1 MLRAP
6 RRTPPQPGL
15 PSPFRALRPPAQ
27 PPWGQSA
34 PPPRP
39 VAAAGRRERTPRP
52 ALGSPARACVRAV
65 RHFRERFPV
74 CAAAALAEQAAFGVA
89 AISFVQLN
97 GSRLLYRGSPQPEGL
112 DQGRRRRTRE
122 ATAHPDSWHFE
133 AAPFPAPA
141 PPLAPTAISVV
152 RARAR
157 SLPCVGAGRARR
169 GGRGRAEGACAPP
182 PLCPGNRSP
191 HPRKP
196 TARKSARTGLRPA
209 SPSCPLSSRPGRVL
223 GDPVSSTQRQPPF
236 RPERKC
242 GPALTPLTP
251 CFGFVREG
259 LESSA
264 TRFA

>member
-6 RRTPPQPGL
+6 RRTPPHPGL

-52 ALGSPARACVRAV
+52 ALASPARACVRAV

-74 CAAAALAEQAAFGVA
+74 CAAAALAEEAAFGVA

-112 DQGRRRRTRE
+112 DQGKRRRTRE

-152 RARAR
+152 RARALAPVR
-157 SLPCVGAGRARR
+157 RRWARAAGRPGPR
-169 GGRGRAEGACAPP
+169 GGGVRAAAALSWEREPP
-182 PLCPGNRSP
+182 PPQALMTRIKRRKRSSEEIFFP
-191 HPRKP
+191 YLLINSGKP
-196 TARKSARTGLRPA
+196 K
-209 SPSCPLSSRPGRVL
+209 
-223 GDPVSSTQRQPPF
+223 
-236 RPERKC
+236 
-242 GPALTPLTP
+242 
-251 CFGFVREG
+251 
-259 LESSA
+259 
-264 TRFA
+264 